1 MWFEDS
7 EMTADEAA
15 SFTLYVKRLAEHCDD
30 LALEVTELERGGVPG
45 PMTGY
50 LCRARAALNLAGSAM
65 DEFVAFRL
73 RQAEAGS

>member
-1 MWFEDS
+1 
-7 EMTADEAA
+7 MTADEAA

-30 LALEVTELERGGVPG
+30 LALEVTELEVTELERGGVPG